1 MPSLANRIAM
11 GTGEERQPAGFGRPP
26 DHRSIWLTSRT
37 APFAALVVIA
47 A

>member
-1 MPSLANRIAM
+1 MIIQRAAR
-11 GTGEERQPAGFGRPP
+11 RQFLPV
-26 DHRSIWLTSRT
+26 ICETSRT